1 MRSSSSSRT
10 RFVSFHSFRAFWHF
24 ANKKKKKEDDNDD
37 NGEETVKQEQQKQKG
52 EKKTAVCAAQ
62 WNKND
67 TQTYRAA
74 VTSHS
79 LVRR

>member
-24 ANKKKKKEDDNDD
+24 ANKKKKKEEAHNDD

-52 EKKTAVCAAQ
+52 EKKNSC
-62 WNKND
+62 
-67 TQTYRAA
+67 
-74 VTSHS
+74 
-79 LVRR
+79 VRCTVEQE